1 MADTITQRNNV
12 VASHTRLL
20 AVISLMLL
28 FYAGNAS
35 AGLFDKL
42 KDKLGS
48 SNKSSADT
56 EEVGM
61 GLKEAL
67 TVGTGNVVAQL
78 GEPGGFSDD
87 PLIRIPLPAQL
98 DKVQNVLDKLGMSS
112 LLTDLESRLNEAA
125 EVATPKAKSLFV
137 DAIKDMTLDDVMA
150 IYKGPDDAATQ
161 YFRQKMSAP
170 LAAEMKPVVDESLA
184 DVGAVQSYDN
194 VMKQYKTLPFVSEV
208 DTDLGSYVVEKGMD
222 GIFFYLAKEEAAIR
236 KNPAKRTTDLLKKV
250 FGG

>member
-1 MADTITQRNNV
+1 MADTITQRNAT
-12 VASHTRLL
+12 VATHSRLL
-20 AVISLMLL
+20 AVCSLMLL
-28 FYAGNAS
+28 LFAGNAS

-48 SNKSSADT
+48 SNKSGADT

-67 TVGTGNVVAQL
+67 TVGTENVVAQL

-112 LLTDLESRLNEAA
+112 LLSDLESRLNEAA

-137 DAIKDMTLDDVMA
+137 DAIKDMTLDDIMA